1 MSGRPKRHG
10 GSNHRPLFSA
20 AMRRLVAIV
29 VKLASGGRV
38 SVYTIM
44 EDHGVSLATAK
55 RDVTLLL
62 TILPLT
68 YEPEDPGLNRRY
80 LRMVP
85 GAQALALFNTRGNP
99 VLEERA

>member
-1 MSGRPKRHG
+1 MTIVGETLSHG
-10 GSNHRPLFSA
+10 GSNKRPLFSTA
-20 AMRRLVAIV
+20 VRRLVALV

-44 EDHGVSLATAK
+44 EEHRVSLATAK

-62 TILPLT
+62 TLLPLT

-85 GAQALALFNTRGNP
+85 GAQALALFQRPELNK
-99 VLEERA
+99 